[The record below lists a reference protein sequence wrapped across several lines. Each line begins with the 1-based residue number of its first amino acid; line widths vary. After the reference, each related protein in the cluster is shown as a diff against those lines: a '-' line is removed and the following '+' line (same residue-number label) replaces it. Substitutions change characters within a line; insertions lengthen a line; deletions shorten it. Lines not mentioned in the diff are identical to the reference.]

1 MLSPQDVRIGIKDI
15 IKHPWMTMKL
25 SDRKLNI
32 NFEKIRSYSKFS
44 KVTYFITKFKVLV
57 LNYIAS
63 QLSQKD
69 IMVLGKIFLEIDKN
83 KDGYLTI

>member
-1 MLSPQDVRIGIKDI
+1 
-15 IKHPWMTMKL
+15 MKL

-44 KVTYFITKFKVLV
+44 KFKVLV

-69 IMVLGKIFLEIDKN
+69 IMVLGKIFMEIDKN